1 MNDVKTLPEIAGTG
15 SRLYWNH
22 ESHYVGDA
30 NGTVSEE
37 IYFFQDG
44 SEALASLVVAEARD
58 GRWVCNICGD
68 DLAGRDVCPCR
79 FPQHDDRP
87 F

>member
-1 MNDVKTLPEIAGTG
+1 MNDVKTIPDPTDEH

-22 ESHYVGDA
+22 ESHYVGTAD
-30 NGTVSEE
+30 GTVSEE
-37 IYFFQDG
+37 IYFFADG
-44 SEALASLVVAEARD
+44 SEALASLVVATAKD

-68 DLAGRDVCPCR
+68 DLDDRDICPCR
-79 FPQHDDRP
+79 FEQTGDEP